1 MKNDRYMKGTFVSV
15 AGPQLD
21 YRIWLPEGKP
31 KAIVQL
37 VHGMA
42 EHIDRYDATAR
53 AFSDAGY
60 LVVGHTHLG
69 HGPRADVKGYFA
81 KKDGWQ
87 CLIDDV
93 HALRLRTEKH
103 YPGLPYILL
112 GHSMGSFVARCYIQ
126 QYAEGMAGVVLSGTG
141 YFPKPMV
148 LAGLA
153 AANLVCF
160 FGGAKKPSPLINR
173 LAFSSSNKPF
183 APNRTDFDW
192 LTRVEAE
199 VDQYVADPCCGFLF
213 TGSGYRDMFRGL
225 NRLANLKNLQKV
237 PKGLP
242 VMLISGDQDPVG
254 GMGAGV
260 KQVAAEFVSAGVKD
274 TVFRLHTK
282 DRHEVFNEE
291 DREEAWAEVIQWMDE
306 QIG

>member
-1 MKNDRYMKGTFVSV
+1 VQKNRMMKGTFTSV

-42 EHIDRYDATAR
+42 EHIDRYDAPAR

-69 HGPRADVKGYFA
+69 HGPRADLKGYFA
-81 KKDGWQ
+81 KKNGWQ

-93 HALRLRTEKH
+93 HTLRQRTEKH

-112 GHSMGSFVARCYIQ
+112 GHSMGSFVARCYVQ
-126 QYAEGMAGVVLSGTG
+126 QYAQGMNGLILSGTG
-141 YFPKPMV
+141 YFAKPIV
-148 LAGLA
+148 IGGLT
-153 AANLVCF
+153 AANLVCLL
-160 FGGAKKPSPLINR
+160 GGAKKPSPFINQ

-192 LTRVEAE
+192 LTRVDEE
-199 VDQYVADPCCGFLF
+199 VDKYIADPCCGFLF

-225 NRLANLKNLQKV
+225 NRLTNLKNLQKI
-237 PKGLP
+237 PKELP
-242 VMLISGDQDPVG
+242 IMLLSGDQDPVG
-254 GMGAGV
+254 GMGEGVKKVAQEFVAAGV
-260 KQVAAEFVSAGVKD
+260 RN
-274 TVFRLHTK
+274 TVFRLHAK

-291 DREEAWAEVIQWMDE
+291 DRLEAYAEVIQWMDE
-306 QIG
+306 QTR